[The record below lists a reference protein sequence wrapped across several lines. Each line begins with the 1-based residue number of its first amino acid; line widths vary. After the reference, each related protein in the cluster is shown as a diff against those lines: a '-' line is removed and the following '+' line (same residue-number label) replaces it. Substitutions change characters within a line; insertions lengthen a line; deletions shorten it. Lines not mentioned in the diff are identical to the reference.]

1 MASLSERLKRERE
14 LRSISLKQI
23 SEETRIGVRFLQ
35 ALEDDRLD
43 IIPGEFYRRS
53 YLRAYARYLG
63 LDEDLALNVYD
74 FSRKDK
80 SSQGEAE
87 PGSED
92 AVVFPSLPVWL
103 KWVGASLGI
112 GLPLVLLLKAMPA
125 STGGSA
131 PVSPPRRE
139 REAPLGQNVRPFQPS
154 QNVQNV
160 QNVEQGTAVA
170 AIERPPS
177 PFPAESAPLEG
188 TLQLV
193 LSVEESCW
201 LEIAADGEVM
211 VYGLKDQGFRQEVT
225 ALRELRLWLGNAGGV
240 KLLLNGRP
248 AISLGRSGQVRKD
261 LTITLDNYRDFVT
274 SADRS

>member
-125 STGGSA
+125 STGGGA
-131 PVSPPRRE
+131 P
-139 REAPLGQNVRPFQPS
+139 
-154 QNVQNV
+154 
-160 QNVEQGTAVA
+160 A
-170 AIERPPS
+170 ARARPP
-177 PFPAESAPLEG
+177 PPPPAESAPLEG
-188 TLQLV
+188 TLRLV

-211 VYGLKDQGFRQEVT
+211 VYGLKDQGFRQEVR

-248 AISLGRSGQVRKD
+248 AIPLGRSGQGGRN
-261 LTITLDNYRDFVT
+261 LPITPDHYRDFGT
-274 SADRS
+274 PAAPARG

>member
-14 LRSISLKQI
+14 LRGISLKQI

-131 PVSPPRRE
+131 PVPAPRRE
-139 REAPLGQNVRPFQPS
+139 REAPPGQNVQPFQPF
-154 QNVQNV
+154 QNVQ
-160 QNVEQGTAVA
+160 QGTAVA

-188 TLQLV
+188 TLRLV

-211 VYGLKDQGFRQEVT
+211 VYGLKDQGFRQEVR

-240 KLLLNGRP
+240 KLLLNDRP
-248 AISLGRSGQVRKD
+248 AIPLGRSGQVRKN

>member
-1 MASLSERLKRERE
+1 
-14 LRSISLKQI
+14 
-23 SEETRIGVRFLQ
+23 
-35 ALEDDRLD
+35 
-43 IIPGEFYRRS
+43 
-53 YLRAYARYLG
+53 
-63 LDEDLALNVYD
+63 
-74 FSRKDK
+74 
-80 SSQGEAE
+80 
-87 PGSED
+87 
-92 AVVFPSLPVWL
+92 
-103 KWVGASLGI
+103 
-112 GLPLVLLLKAMPA
+112 MPA

-131 PVSPPRRE
+131 PVPAPRRE
-139 REAPLGQNVRPFQPS
+139 REAPPGQNVQPFQPF
-154 QNVQNV
+154 QNVQ
-160 QNVEQGTAVA
+160 QGTAVA

-211 VYGLKDQGFRQEVT
+211 VYGLKDQGFRQEVR

-248 AISLGRSGQVRKD
+248 AIPLGRSGQVRKN

>member
-1 MASLSERLKRERE
+1 MASLSEKLKRERE
-14 LRSISLKQI
+14 LRGISLKQI

-63 LDEDLALNVYD
+63 LDEDRALNVYD

-80 SSQGEAE
+80 TSPGEAE
-87 PGSED
+87 SGPGALLNSSSPLRLSS
-92 AVVFPSLPVWL
+92 FPLLPVWL

-112 GLPLVLLLKAMPA
+112 GLALVLLLRAMPA
-125 STGGSA
+125 STGGGEAA
-131 PVSPPRRE
+131 PPPAFE
-139 REAPLGQNVRPFQPS
+139 REAPVIQEP
-154 QNVQNV
+154 
-160 QNVEQGTAVA
+160 A
-170 AIERPPS
+170 AAAAFELQPS
-177 PFPAESAPLEG
+177 PFPAETPPLEG
-188 TLQLV
+188 NLRLV

-201 LEIAADGEVM
+201 LEIAADGEV
-211 VYGLKDQGFRQEVT
+211 VVSGLKDRGFRQEVT

-240 KLLLNGRP
+240 KLLLNDRP
-248 AISLGRSGQVRKD
+248 GIPLGRSGQVRKD
-261 LTITLDNYRDFVT
+261 LTITLDNYLDFVS